1 MTSARL
7 VLPPDRRIMRY
18 NGRRSYCLLL
28 VALRH
33 VTSFMPR
40 CTSGQSAIQLSRGWG
55 LAAAGGGGGGTVEVC
70 TKIHSTCFFCFFY
83 HHQLRRSCCHRYAP
97 ALSRDRASVLR
108 MAWIRMESRSMSFFC
123 FVLFWDVF
131 PLIISVQPSEIVSE
145 NLWKNSAF
153 TSSLRII
160 NVGFGLFSLRLKPP
174 PSHHCVHLR
183 TKYTPQLSSGSCAR
197 RRERPAAAADQGFR
211 QSHDFIEVVFWWGS
225 LHKGTLNF

>member
-28 VALRH
+28 ALRH

-55 LAAAGGGGGGTVEVC
+55 LAEGGGGTVEVC

-108 MAWIRMESRSMSFFC
+108 MGWIGMESRSMSLFALFC
-123 FVLFWDVF
+123 FG
-131 PLIISVQPSEIVSE
+131 
-145 NLWKNSAF
+145 
-153 TSSLRII
+153 TSSLSSS
-160 NVGFGLFSLRLKPP
+160 LPSLRKSSPKI
-174 PSHHCVHLR
+174 SG
-183 TKYTPQLSSGSCAR
+183 KFIIQLSLL
-197 RRERPAAAADQGFR
+197 P
-211 QSHDFIEVVFWWGS
+211 
-225 LHKGTLNF
+225 